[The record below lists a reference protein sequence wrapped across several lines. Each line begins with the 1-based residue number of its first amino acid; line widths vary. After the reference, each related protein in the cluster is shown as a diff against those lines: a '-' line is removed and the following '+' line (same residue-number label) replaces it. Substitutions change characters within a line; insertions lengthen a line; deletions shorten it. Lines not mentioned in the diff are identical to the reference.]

1 MKAESLYGY
10 LKERGYSRTFEAVN
24 RNIYLENLRKV
35 IRKAKQSVGRGIRSE
50 NDTVRIIILDPRFP
64 EPTDLSSKHRS
75 LEHIIPV
82 RFRREYR
89 SCEILSPA
97 YFEED
102 IQC

>member
-24 RNIYLENLRKV
+24 RNIYGKFAESYSQS
-35 IRKAKQSVGRGIRSE
+35 KAVCRAGIRSE